1 MTKDINDVHN
11 ETMSAITALQESI
24 LKSQEE
30 DRTKLSEHTEKME
43 QFSKAIT
50 ELVGTQEQLKKEREI
65 AAAASEIMYKQKD
78 AATITHEFNVRHR
91 LAKDEETAK
100 RTNRPLQLSVEEYK
114 RYNKLHAQA
123 TVNRE
128 QVSGFKCASWD
139 SDDAKF
145 WAERVMPVANF
156 TFQEAG
162 ITGADGG
169 LMLPEP
175 QAQMID
181 EEMRIRNPMRQEA
194 TVMTTNKQEEERV
207 FAYDAS
213 SAGGWLNEGQNL
225 EDQGTPQF
233 GRILFKPKKLGT
245 YWGIT
250 EEIDADAIVDLE
262 AWNLSRAPRVLSEFE
277 SEAFTTGNG
286 DNDTPIGILSCTK
299 TSNAEPTEIDE
310 HFNTFHTHKS
320 DADGDFAAD
329 TDDDKGRAAKKLVRV
344 VCDLKSAYLPNA
356 KWFCSRLTLFRLLT
370 IQDGEG
376 RFINYNNNDM
386 SKGMP
391 MTILGHPVVTM
402 DFFPHYNETAAYALA
417 FGDMKQAYLIYD
429 RMGYMHLRNPYIKMH
444 SVMHYIR
451 KRTIGKPFEGAS
463 MRLIQFSA

>member
-11 ETMSAITALQESI
+11 ETMNAITALQESI
-24 LKSQEE
+24 VKSQKE
-30 DRTKLSEHTEKME
+30 DREKLSEHTEKME

-100 RTNRPLQLSVEEYK
+100 RKNRPLQLSVEEYK
-114 RYNKLHAQA
+114 RYNKLHAEA
-123 TVNRE
+123 TANPAKVE
-128 QVSGFKCASWD
+128 EFTCDSWD
-139 SDDAKF
+139 SDERKF
-145 WAERVMPVANF
+145 WAERVVPLAKF
-156 TFQEAG
+156 AFAEGTDAG
-162 ITGADGG
+162 GAY
-169 LMLPEP
+169 MLPEP

-181 EEMRIRNPMRQEA
+181 EEMRVRNPMRQESL
-194 TVMTTNKQEEERV
+194 VRTTRKQEDERV
-207 FAYDAS
+207 FAHDA
-213 SAGGWLNEGQNL
+213 ATNGGWLEEGAEL
-225 EDQGTPQF
+225 MEQGTPQF

-262 AWNLSRAPRVLSEFE
+262 AWNLTRSAEILSEIE
-277 SEAFTTGNG
+277 SKSFTVGDGSNG
-286 DNDTPIGILSCTK
+286 TPIGITACTK
-299 TSNAEPTEIDE
+299 TTDAEPEGVDE
-310 HFNTFHTHKS
+310 HFNTFHTLKS

-329 TDDDKGRAAKKLVRV
+329 DDSEKGKAAKKIIEI
-344 VCDLKSAYLPNA
+344 VCDMRSAYLPGA

-370 IQDGEG
+370 LQDGEG
-376 RFINYNNNDM
+376 RFIAYNNNDLT
-386 SKGMP
+386 KGAQM
-391 MTILGHPVVTM
+391 MLAGFPVVTM
-402 DFFPHYNETAAYALA
+402 DFWPNYNTTGAYGLA
-417 FGDMKQAYLIYD
+417 FGNMKRAYTIYD